1 MTTRVGI
8 NGFGRIGRTFTR
20 LALERTDLEVV
31 AVNDITDA
39 ATLAHLL
46 AFDSTYGRL
55 GRAVEHTP
63 DSIIIGGVPVA
74 VLSERDPAAIDWGKL
89 GADVVIE
96 STGKFRTRD
105 GAALHLKGGARKV
118 LISAPGKDADLTVVL
133 GVNDGDYDPARHDV
147 ISNASCTTNCVAPM
161 VKVLHDA
168 FGVVRGLMTTVHA
181 YTGDQML
188 IDGPH
193 KDLRRA
199 RSAAVSI
206 VPTTTGAAR
215 ATGLVIPAVAGKLD
229 GVALRVPVEDG
240 SLTDLAAVLSRD
252 VTADAGQ
259 PGVRRRRRRPD
270 GRHPAVQH
278 RPPRLPRRH
287 RRPRLLRV
295 RLAADPG
302 VRDAGQ
308 GVRLVRQ
315 RMGIRQPAG
324 RPGRPGRRAPVTRCD
339 APAAPAPPETEPAQK
354 CSRSIS
360 QRIWMRRPVTW
371 LGMMRT

>member
-20 LALERTDLEVV
+20 LALDRADLEVV

-39 ATLAHLL
+39 RTLAHLL
-46 AFDSTYGRL
+46 AFDSTYGRI
-55 GRAVEHTP
+55 GRAVDHTP
-63 DSIIIGGVPVA
+63 DSITVGGGTPIT

-118 LISAPGKDADLTVVL
+118 LISAPGQDADLTIVF
-133 GVNDGDYDPARHDV
+133 GVNDADYDPQRHDV

-161 VKVLHDA
+161 VKVLNDT
-168 FGVVRGLMTTVHA
+168 FGVQRGFMTTVHA

-199 RSAAVSI
+199 RSAALSI

-240 SLTDLAAVLSRD
+240 SLTDLAVVLSRD
-252 VTADAGQ
+252 ATAGHVNAAFAAAAAGPMNGILTYSTDPFVSRDIIGDPASCVFDAPLTQASGTLVKVF
-259 PGVRRRRRRPD
+259 GWYD
-270 GRHPAVQH
+270 NEWGYTS
-278 RPPRLPRRH
+278 
-287 RRPRLLRV
+287 
-295 RLAADPG
+295 RLADLAT
-302 VRDAGQ
+302 
-308 GVRLVRQ
+308 LV
-315 RMGIRQPAG
+315 G
-324 RPGRPGRRAPVTRCD
+324 
-339 APAAPAPPETEPAQK
+339 AQ
-354 CSRSIS
+354 
-360 QRIWMRRPVTW
+360 
-371 LGMMRT
+371 L